1 MSLYPEARFIT
12 SAARAAQFITDQGRE
27 VAFAGRSNAG
37 KSSAINAILN
47 RRDFAR
53 TRDGP
58 NSSTLLNTMPPA
70 GRPAGLWLCAV
81 EGNVTSGAAADDIS
95 TRDSL
100 SG

>member
-53 TRDGP
+53 TSKTPGRTQLINFFALDDVRR
-58 NSSTLLNTMPPA
+58 LIDLPA
-70 GRPAGLWLCAV
+70 HEWKGLA
-81 EGNVTSGAAADDIS
+81 EAA
-95 TRDSL
+95 
-100 SG
+100 